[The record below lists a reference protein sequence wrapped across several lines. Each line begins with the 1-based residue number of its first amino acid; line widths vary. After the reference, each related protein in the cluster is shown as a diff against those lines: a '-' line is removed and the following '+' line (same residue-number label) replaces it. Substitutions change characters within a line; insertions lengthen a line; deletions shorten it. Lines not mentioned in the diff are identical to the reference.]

1 VVTGTKGILLSFA
14 IDFSQ
19 LSSDAAFVSSVAIAL
34 GAVFVVLQIRDNRK
48 LIMASTEQAKAAV
61 IQAKL
66 STDQL
71 KQNNDLADMEM
82 IMRIYEFANTAE
94 VQTSWLKV
102 NDLGSK
108 SFEEFQRL
116 PGNEKVAFYQIAAL
130 FESIGVLV
138 DRGFVSV
145 ATIDD
150 MFVPERAWQKL
161 SPFIEGTNKEAGEEV
176 YVFFRKLNEKMKEY
190 HKKAPATTEGARAP
204 SAAASEILGQ
214 RTNHDD

>member
-1 VVTGTKGILLSFA
+1 LLPLA

-19 LSSDAAFVSSVAIAL
+19 VSSDAAFASSLAVAL
-34 GAVFVVLQIRDNRK
+34 GAIFVVLQIRDNRK

-82 IMRIYEFANTAE
+82 IMRIYEFANTVE

-102 NDLGSK
+102 NELGSK
-108 SFEEFQRL
+108 SFEELQRL
-116 PGNEKVAFYQIAAL
+116 PEEDKVAFYQIAAL

-138 DRGFVSV
+138 DRGFVSL

-150 MFVPERAWQKL
+150 MFVPEQAWQKL
-161 SPFIEGTNKEAGEEV
+161 SPFVEGINKGAGEEV
-176 YVFFRKLNEKMKEY
+176 YVFFRRLNERMKELRN
-190 HKKAPATTEGARAP
+190 KPLTSNLVPLEPNPASRSLDDQGALRNP
-204 SAAASEILGQ
+204 
-214 RTNHDD
+214 

>member
-1 VVTGTKGILLSFA
+1 MLLPLA

-19 LSSDAAFVSSVAIAL
+19 VSSDAAFASSLAVAL
-34 GAVFVVLQIRDNRK
+34 GAIFVVLQIRDNRK

-82 IMRIYEFANTAE
+82 IMRIYEFANTVE

-102 NDLGSK
+102 NELGSK
-108 SFEEFQRL
+108 SFEELQRL
-116 PGNEKVAFYQIAAL
+116 PEEDKVAFYQIAAL

-138 DRGFVSV
+138 DRGFVSL

-150 MFVPERAWQKL
+150 MFVPEQAWQKL
-161 SPFIEGTNKEAGEEV
+161 SPFVEGINKGAGEEV
-176 YVFFRKLNEKMKEY
+176 YVFFRRLNERMKELRN
-190 HKKAPATTEGARAP
+190 KPLTSNLVPLEPNPASRSLDDQGALRNP
-204 SAAASEILGQ
+204 
-214 RTNHDD
+214 

>member
-1 VVTGTKGILLSFA
+1 MLLPLA

-19 LSSDAAFVSSVAIAL
+19 VSSDAAFASSLAVAL
-34 GAVFVVLQIRDNRK
+34 GAIFVVLQIRDNRK

-82 IMRIYEFANTAE
+82 IMRIYEFANTVE

-102 NDLGSK
+102 NELGSK
-108 SFEEFQRL
+108 SFEELQRL
-116 PGNEKVAFYQIAAL
+116 PEEDKVAFYQIAAL

-138 DRGFVSV
+138 DRGFVSL

-150 MFVPERAWQKL
+150 MFVPEQAWQKL
-161 SPFIEGTNKEAGEEV
+161 SPFVEGINKGAGEEV
-176 YVFFRKLNEKMKEY
+176 YVFFRKLSERMKELRN
-190 HKKAPATTEGARAP
+190 KPPASNRVSLGPNPASRSLDDQGALRNP
-204 SAAASEILGQ
+204 
-214 RTNHDD
+214 